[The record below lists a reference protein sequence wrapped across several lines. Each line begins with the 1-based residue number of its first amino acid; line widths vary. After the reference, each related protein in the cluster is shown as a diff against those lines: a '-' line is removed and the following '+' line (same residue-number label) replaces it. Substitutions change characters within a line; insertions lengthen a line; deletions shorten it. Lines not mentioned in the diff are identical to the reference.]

1 MSMRE
6 WISSENSIWVEIAV
20 FVLGGAA
27 YGMIEIMFRGYT
39 HWTMV
44 LTGGACIL
52 TLYILLGWLSA
63 LPLVLGALAGAAI
76 ITAY

>member
-1 MSMRE
+1 MRE

-27 YGMIEIMFRGYT
+27 YGMIEILFRGYT

-63 LPLVLGALAGAAI
+63 LPLVLGALAGNHHGV
-76 ITAY
+76 